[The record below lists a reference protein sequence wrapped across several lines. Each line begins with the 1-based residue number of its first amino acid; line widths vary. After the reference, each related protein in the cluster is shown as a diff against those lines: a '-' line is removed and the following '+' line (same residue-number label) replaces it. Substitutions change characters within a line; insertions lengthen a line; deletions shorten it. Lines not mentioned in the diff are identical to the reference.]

1 MDVEI
6 KEKENRRHVGRNLQR
21 IRVYLGMKQEALAAD
36 LGVNQQ
42 VISKIEKQEEI
53 EEGFLK
59 RIAEVLG
66 ISEEVIK
73 DFDVEKT
80 IFNINHHNYKDANI
94 SEGATTYAI
103 VQQINP
109 LEKIVELYERLLK
122 SEQDKIEILKKYM
135 KPLYR
140 SLGVYLPLITTN
152 CAVLGVALNCVTYD
166 YNLLEGVVYG
176 FSTAFGFFIAIVL
189 MAGIREKIEYND
201 IPKTF
206 RGTAIVLIT
215 ACLMSIAFMGF
226 SGMI

>member
-6 KEKENRRHVGRNLQR
+6 KEKENRRHAGRNLQR
-21 IRVYLGMKQEALAAD
+21 IRVYLGMKQEALDAN

-59 RIAEVLG
+59 RIAEMLG

-135 KPLYR
+135 K
-140 SLGVYLPLITTN
+140 
-152 CAVLGVALNCVTYD
+152 
-166 YNLLEGVVYG
+166 
-176 FSTAFGFFIAIVL
+176 
-189 MAGIREKIEYND
+189 
-201 IPKTF
+201 
-206 RGTAIVLIT
+206 
-215 ACLMSIAFMGF
+215 
-226 SGMI
+226 

>member
-73 DFDVEKT
+73 DFDVEKK

-122 SEQDKIEILKKYM
+122 SEQDKIEILKKHM
-135 KPLYR
+135 K
-140 SLGVYLPLITTN
+140 
-152 CAVLGVALNCVTYD
+152 
-166 YNLLEGVVYG
+166 
-176 FSTAFGFFIAIVL
+176 
-189 MAGIREKIEYND
+189 
-201 IPKTF
+201 
-206 RGTAIVLIT
+206 
-215 ACLMSIAFMGF
+215 
-226 SGMI
+226 

>member
-6 KEKENRRHVGRNLQR
+6 NEKENRRHVGRNLQR

-59 RIAEVLG
+59 RIAEVLV

-135 KPLYR
+135 K
-140 SLGVYLPLITTN
+140 
-152 CAVLGVALNCVTYD
+152 
-166 YNLLEGVVYG
+166 
-176 FSTAFGFFIAIVL
+176 
-189 MAGIREKIEYND
+189 
-201 IPKTF
+201 
-206 RGTAIVLIT
+206 
-215 ACLMSIAFMGF
+215 
-226 SGMI
+226 

>member
-6 KEKENRRHVGRNLQR
+6 KEKENRRHVGRKLQR

-53 EEGFLK
+53 EEDFLK

-135 KPLYR
+135 K
-140 SLGVYLPLITTN
+140 
-152 CAVLGVALNCVTYD
+152 
-166 YNLLEGVVYG
+166 
-176 FSTAFGFFIAIVL
+176 
-189 MAGIREKIEYND
+189 
-201 IPKTF
+201 
-206 RGTAIVLIT
+206 
-215 ACLMSIAFMGF
+215 
-226 SGMI
+226 

>member
-1 MDVEI
+1 MLSLPRRIHLKNNNIDVEI

-135 KPLYR
+135 K
-140 SLGVYLPLITTN
+140 
-152 CAVLGVALNCVTYD
+152 
-166 YNLLEGVVYG
+166 
-176 FSTAFGFFIAIVL
+176 
-189 MAGIREKIEYND
+189 
-201 IPKTF
+201 
-206 RGTAIVLIT
+206 
-215 ACLMSIAFMGF
+215 
-226 SGMI
+226 

>member
-122 SEQDKIEILKKYM
+122 NEQDKIEILKKYM
-135 KPLYR
+135 K
-140 SLGVYLPLITTN
+140 
-152 CAVLGVALNCVTYD
+152 
-166 YNLLEGVVYG
+166 
-176 FSTAFGFFIAIVL
+176 
-189 MAGIREKIEYND
+189 
-201 IPKTF
+201 
-206 RGTAIVLIT
+206 
-215 ACLMSIAFMGF
+215 
-226 SGMI
+226 

>member
-1 MDVEI
+1 MNPQMIVSISHTLEI

-135 KPLYR
+135 K
-140 SLGVYLPLITTN
+140 
-152 CAVLGVALNCVTYD
+152 
-166 YNLLEGVVYG
+166 
-176 FSTAFGFFIAIVL
+176 
-189 MAGIREKIEYND
+189 
-201 IPKTF
+201 
-206 RGTAIVLIT
+206 
-215 ACLMSIAFMGF
+215 
-226 SGMI
+226 

>member
-42 VISKIEKQEEI
+42 IISKIEKQEEI

-80 IFNINHHNYKDANI
+80 ILNINHHNYKDANI

-135 KPLYR
+135 K
-140 SLGVYLPLITTN
+140 
-152 CAVLGVALNCVTYD
+152 
-166 YNLLEGVVYG
+166 
-176 FSTAFGFFIAIVL
+176 
-189 MAGIREKIEYND
+189 
-201 IPKTF
+201 
-206 RGTAIVLIT
+206 
-215 ACLMSIAFMGF
+215 
-226 SGMI
+226 

>member
-42 VISKIEKQEEI
+42 VISKI
-53 EEGFLK
+53 
-59 RIAEVLG
+59 
-66 ISEEVIK
+66 
-73 DFDVEKT
+73 EKT

-122 SEQDKIEILKKYM
+122 SEQDKIEILKKHM
-135 KPLYR
+135 K
-140 SLGVYLPLITTN
+140 
-152 CAVLGVALNCVTYD
+152 
-166 YNLLEGVVYG
+166 
-176 FSTAFGFFIAIVL
+176 
-189 MAGIREKIEYND
+189 
-201 IPKTF
+201 
-206 RGTAIVLIT
+206 
-215 ACLMSIAFMGF
+215 
-226 SGMI
+226 

>member
-21 IRVYLGMKQEALAAD
+21 IRVYLGMKQEALATD

-135 KPLYR
+135 K
-140 SLGVYLPLITTN
+140 
-152 CAVLGVALNCVTYD
+152 
-166 YNLLEGVVYG
+166 
-176 FSTAFGFFIAIVL
+176 
-189 MAGIREKIEYND
+189 
-201 IPKTF
+201 
-206 RGTAIVLIT
+206 
-215 ACLMSIAFMGF
+215 
-226 SGMI
+226 

>member
-42 VISKIEKQEEI
+42 FISKIEKQEEI

-135 KPLYR
+135 K
-140 SLGVYLPLITTN
+140 
-152 CAVLGVALNCVTYD
+152 
-166 YNLLEGVVYG
+166 
-176 FSTAFGFFIAIVL
+176 
-189 MAGIREKIEYND
+189 
-201 IPKTF
+201 
-206 RGTAIVLIT
+206 
-215 ACLMSIAFMGF
+215 
-226 SGMI
+226 

>member
-42 VISKIEKQEEI
+42 IISKIEKQEEI

-122 SEQDKIEILKKYM
+122 SEQDKIE
-135 KPLYR
+135 
-140 SLGVYLPLITTN
+140 
-152 CAVLGVALNCVTYD
+152 
-166 YNLLEGVVYG
+166 
-176 FSTAFGFFIAIVL
+176 
-189 MAGIREKIEYND
+189 
-201 IPKTF
+201 
-206 RGTAIVLIT
+206 
-215 ACLMSIAFMGF
+215 
-226 SGMI
+226 

>member
-6 KEKENRRHVGRNLQR
+6 KEKKNRRHVGRNLQR

-66 ISEEVIK
+66 VSEEVIK

-135 KPLYR
+135 K
-140 SLGVYLPLITTN
+140 
-152 CAVLGVALNCVTYD
+152 
-166 YNLLEGVVYG
+166 
-176 FSTAFGFFIAIVL
+176 
-189 MAGIREKIEYND
+189 
-201 IPKTF
+201 
-206 RGTAIVLIT
+206 
-215 ACLMSIAFMGF
+215 
-226 SGMI
+226 

>member
-66 ISEEVIK
+66 VSEEVIK

-122 SEQDKIEILKKYM
+122 SEQDKIEILKKHM
-135 KPLYR
+135 K
-140 SLGVYLPLITTN
+140 
-152 CAVLGVALNCVTYD
+152 
-166 YNLLEGVVYG
+166 
-176 FSTAFGFFIAIVL
+176 
-189 MAGIREKIEYND
+189 
-201 IPKTF
+201 
-206 RGTAIVLIT
+206 
-215 ACLMSIAFMGF
+215 
-226 SGMI
+226 

>member
-53 EEGFLK
+53 EEDFLK

-66 ISEEVIK
+66 
-73 DFDVEKT
+73 

-135 KPLYR
+135 K
-140 SLGVYLPLITTN
+140 
-152 CAVLGVALNCVTYD
+152 
-166 YNLLEGVVYG
+166 
-176 FSTAFGFFIAIVL
+176 
-189 MAGIREKIEYND
+189 
-201 IPKTF
+201 
-206 RGTAIVLIT
+206 
-215 ACLMSIAFMGF
+215 
-226 SGMI
+226 

>member
-6 KEKENRRHVGRNLQR
+6 KEKENQRHVGRNLQR

-42 VISKIEKQEEI
+42 IISRIEKQEEI

-135 KPLYR
+135 K
-140 SLGVYLPLITTN
+140 
-152 CAVLGVALNCVTYD
+152 
-166 YNLLEGVVYG
+166 
-176 FSTAFGFFIAIVL
+176 
-189 MAGIREKIEYND
+189 
-201 IPKTF
+201 
-206 RGTAIVLIT
+206 
-215 ACLMSIAFMGF
+215 
-226 SGMI
+226 

>member
-6 KEKENRRHVGRNLQR
+6 KEKENRRHLGRNLQR

-135 KPLYR
+135 K
-140 SLGVYLPLITTN
+140 
-152 CAVLGVALNCVTYD
+152 
-166 YNLLEGVVYG
+166 
-176 FSTAFGFFIAIVL
+176 
-189 MAGIREKIEYND
+189 
-201 IPKTF
+201 
-206 RGTAIVLIT
+206 
-215 ACLMSIAFMGF
+215 
-226 SGMI
+226 

>member
-73 DFDVEKT
+73 DFDVEKK

-135 KPLYR
+135 K
-140 SLGVYLPLITTN
+140 
-152 CAVLGVALNCVTYD
+152 
-166 YNLLEGVVYG
+166 
-176 FSTAFGFFIAIVL
+176 
-189 MAGIREKIEYND
+189 
-201 IPKTF
+201 
-206 RGTAIVLIT
+206 
-215 ACLMSIAFMGF
+215 
-226 SGMI
+226 

>member
-6 KEKENRRHVGRNLQR
+6 KEKENQRHVGRNVQG

-42 VISKIEKQEEI
+42 IISKIEKQEEI

-135 KPLYR
+135 K
-140 SLGVYLPLITTN
+140 
-152 CAVLGVALNCVTYD
+152 
-166 YNLLEGVVYG
+166 
-176 FSTAFGFFIAIVL
+176 
-189 MAGIREKIEYND
+189 
-201 IPKTF
+201 
-206 RGTAIVLIT
+206 
-215 ACLMSIAFMGF
+215 
-226 SGMI
+226 

>member
-42 VISKIEKQEEI
+42 IISKIEKQEEK

-135 KPLYR
+135 K
-140 SLGVYLPLITTN
+140 
-152 CAVLGVALNCVTYD
+152 
-166 YNLLEGVVYG
+166 
-176 FSTAFGFFIAIVL
+176 
-189 MAGIREKIEYND
+189 
-201 IPKTF
+201 
-206 RGTAIVLIT
+206 
-215 ACLMSIAFMGF
+215 
-226 SGMI
+226 